1 MKEVIAIGC
10 DHAGVKFKAELIDF
24 LKERGHEVLDCGC
37 YTEESVDYPDIA
49 EATCAK
55 VLSGEAER
63 AVLICGTGVGIS
75 MAANKIHGI
84 RAALCGDCFSAKYTR
99 LHNDANAICFGA
111 RVMGTGL
118 AKELLE
124 IFLSTPFE
132 GGRHQRRI
140 DKIDLLG
147 R

>member
-10 DHAGVKFKAELIDF
+10 DHAGLSFKAELISF
-24 LKERGHEVLDCGC
+24 LKELGHEVIDCGC

-49 EATCAK
+49 ETTCAK
-55 VLSGEAER
+55 VLSGEAGK

-84 RAALCGDCFSAKYTR
+84 RAALCGDCFSTKYTR

-111 RVMGTGL
+111 RVIGVEL
-118 AKELLE
+118 AKELLA

-132 GGRHQRRI
+132 GGRHQRRV
-140 DKIDLLG
+140 DKLNKLG
-147 R
+147 S